1 VQAAEAIV
9 VHFLGQAQRE
19 LAELFGGET
28 GDEVDKF
35 ERCAWSDGPFGIP
48 VLEDAPGWF
57 AARIRERLD
66 AGDHVALLL
75 DLVEAHDRGGPLDL
89 GFQDAKGIHPGHPVP

>member
-57 AARIRERLD
+57 AARFSRCKRD
-66 AGDHVALLL
+66 SSRAPCAL
-75 DLVEAHDRGGPLDL
+75 R
-89 GFQDAKGIHPGHPVP
+89 